1 MKFKFI
7 ALAAAF
13 LASQASAFIGFGVHY
28 APAFGTKLKASDF
41 SDVTPDDIKAWGTT
55 IKYQHD
61 GMNDPMIHGL
71 GVKVWVDSLT
81 VVDFEA
87 TVNFQYGSYPAKLLT
102 EVKTLKDISSI
113 DPSNPPD
120 LSDPNLIQT
129 ARNETDL
136 KIDLSGTPFGTT
148 TPKFVSMNG
157 DLSVTYAFLTNV
169 LTVVRPYVGGGVTV
183 YMNTFIMD
191 DEFISNLLNDQD
203 FRNILYE
210 ESVNGATE
218 DAETAAKKKAE
229 IIKSKIQQQAQKQ
242 TLNYSIGGHVLL
254 GARVRFPYVPIAA
267 YINGKYYFGGT
278 FPEEISQGR
287 IAAEAGI
294 GLSF

>member
-28 APAFGTKLKASDF
+28 APAFGTKLAPEGY
-41 SDVTPDDIKAWGTT
+41 SDVTPEKIKAISEAAGGLYSTK
-55 IKYQHD
+55 ISYEHD
-61 GMNDPMIHGL
+61 GMDAAMIHGL
-71 GVKVWVDSLT
+71 GIKVWVDSLT
-81 VVDFEA
+81 IVDFEA
-87 TVNFQYGSYPAKLLT
+87 TVNLQYGSYNARIRTDVTQP
-102 EVKTLKDISSI
+102 
-113 DPSNPPD
+113 N
-120 LSDPNLIQT
+120 LSDPTNPDLIQT
-129 ARNETDL
+129 ASNEKDL
-136 KIDLSGTPFGTT
+136 QIDLSGTPFGMA

-169 LTVVRPYVGGGVTV
+169 LTVVRPYVGGGLTV
-183 YMNTFIMD
+183 YMNTFVMD
-191 DEFISNLLNDQD
+191 DDFIKELVNDEEFQ
-203 FRNILYE
+203 NILIQ
-210 ESVNGATE
+210 ESAAGATE
-218 DAETAAKKKAE
+218 DAEAAAEKKAQM
-229 IIKSKIQQQAQKQ
+229 IKDKIKQQAQKQ
-242 TLNYSIGGHVLL
+242 SLNYSIGGHVLL